1 MLGNQMFPAALGVF
15 MVVLVKGL
23 SFPPL
28 LWGILFFVPRLL
40 DAVTDPIMGFI
51 TDNTRSRWGRR
62 RPYIF
67 LGAIVAGVSY
77 IIMWQL
83 HEENSL
89 AFNFTYFLALS
100 LVFFVGLTIFAT
112 PYVAMGYE
120 MSRDFHERTRLM
132 AVAQWIGQWAWV
144 IVPWFWPLIYDPDLF
159 SSPAAGARSLA
170 IWVGLGCMGLALVPA
185 IFVRSQPTTDAD
197 NLQELSRRNVAEN
210 LRVFFKGFAPVF
222 RSAPFRKL
230 CLATF
235 LVFSS
240 FQTVA
245 AFSFFIIVYHLF
257 GGDAGA
263 AGSWPAWF
271 GTASALCTAFL
282 VIPII
287 TFISQRLGK
296 KNTFLLAQSVSII
309 GYLLFWWFF
318 RPGQPLL
325 ILVPLPLFAF
335 GIGGLFTL
343 MTSMT
348 ADVCDLDELNTRA
361 RREGTF
367 GAIYWWMVKFG
378 LAFAGGLTGLIMS
391 LVGFLPDAAAQ
402 TQETMTGMRIAYSLV
417 PITGALLAIWIMRDY
432 DVSEQRANEIRAELE
447 RRRGKTVFA

>member
-1 MLGNQMFPAALGVF
+1 
-15 MVVLVKGL
+15 
-23 SFPPL
+23 
-28 LWGILFFVPRLL
+28 
-40 DAVTDPIMGFI
+40 
-51 TDNTRSRWGRR
+51 
-62 RPYIF
+62 
-67 LGAIVAGVSY
+67 
-77 IIMWQL
+77 
-83 HEENSL
+83 
-89 AFNFTYFLALS
+89 
-100 LVFFVGLTIFAT
+100 
-112 PYVAMGYE
+112 
-120 MSRDFHERTRLM
+120 
-132 AVAQWIGQWAWV
+132 
-144 IVPWFWPLIYDPDLF
+144 
-159 SSPAAGARSLA
+159 
-170 IWVGLGCMGLALVPA
+170 MGLALVPA

-309 GYLLFWWFF
+309 GYLLFWWCF

-348 ADVCDLDELNTRA
+348 ADICDLDELNTRA

-391 LVGFLPDAAAQ
+391 LVGFVPDAAAQ